1 MSGLAAETLI
11 NERACDRFRVFLAHA
26 ARAGCLVPSRPYLL
40 GHGTMAFAS
49 SSPSRICWLKRQ
61 DAASGQEAGGM
72 KQERSAV
79 DHAAG

>member
-1 MSGLAAETLI
+1 
-11 NERACDRFRVFLAHA
+11 
-26 ARAGCLVPSRPYLL
+26 
-40 GHGTMAFAS
+40 MAFAS